1 MHGEVLTAMIMCAL
15 FPIPEVPLGYREKVI
30 ITLIMMRFLDEYIK
44 TENDIQWVNEKLKEM
59 GEDTVDVVVCRT
71 NST

>member
-1 MHGEVLTAMIMCAL
+1 MRSEVLTAMIMCAL
-15 FPIPEVPLGYREKVI
+15 FPTPEVPLGYREKVV

-44 TENDIQWVNEKLKEM
+44 TEHDIRWVNEKLKEM
-59 GEDTVDVVVCRT
+59 ELDTVDVAICRT

>member
-1 MHGEVLTAMIMCAL
+1 MRSEVLTAMIMCAL
-15 FPIPEVPLGYREKVI
+15 FPTPEVPLGYREKVV

-44 TENDIQWVNEKLKEM
+44 TEHDIQWVNEKLKEM
-59 GEDTVDVVVCRT
+59 ELDTVDVAICRT

>member
-1 MHGEVLTAMIMCAL
+1 MRSEVLTAMFMCAL
-15 FPIPEVPLGYREKVI
+15 FPTPEVPLGYREKVV

-44 TENDIQWVNEKLKEM
+44 TEHDIQWVNEKLKEM
-59 GEDTVDVVVCRT
+59 ELDTVDVAICRT